1 MIKNPQN
8 VTILLLTISAILLGS
23 LLAGLS
29 YTDPA
34 QAGMAQRRNEYIQV
48 TGQYNSSTELLYMV
62 DLTQQKMNVYFADEQ
77 KKTTTLLTQLDLKR
91 AFQE

>member
-1 MIKNPQN
+1 MKNTQN

-23 LLAGLS
+23 LLLALNHS
-29 YTDPA
+29 QPA
-34 QAGMAQRRNEYIQV
+34 HAAMAQRRNEYIQV
-48 TGQYNSSTELLYMV
+48 TGQYNSSTELLYVV
-62 DLTQQKMNVYFADEQ
+62 DLSQQKMNVYFADEQ